1 MPVRSVKAGL
11 KALWVPTPPPG
22 RAMKELLRTND
33 PVLLSWAEAVLAGA
47 GIGTVLLDMH
57 TSILEGSI
65 SAIPRRIMV
74 DDTDYPSAR
83 RLLTEADPT
92 LFHD

>member
-1 MPVRSVKAGL
+1 
-11 KALWVPTPPPG
+11 
-22 RAMKELLRTND
+22 MKELLRTND

-47 GIGTVLLDMH
+47 GIGSIVLDLH

-74 DDTDYPSAR
+74 DDTDHEAAH
-83 RLLTEADPT
+83 RLLAEADPT